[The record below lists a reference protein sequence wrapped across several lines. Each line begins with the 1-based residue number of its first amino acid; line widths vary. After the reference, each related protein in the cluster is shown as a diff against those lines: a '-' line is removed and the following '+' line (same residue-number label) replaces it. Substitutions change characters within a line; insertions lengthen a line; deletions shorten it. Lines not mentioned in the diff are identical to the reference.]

1 MEEKAEKGRRPMNLN
16 IKSEEAHR
24 LAVALAKAKGTTI
37 TEAVTEAV
45 RKELQWSLKR
55 KNLARD
61 IRAIAEK
68 ATPLLKGIPASWEID
83 EFLYDEMG
91 LPK

>member
-1 MEEKAEKGRRPMNLN
+1 MNLN

-45 RKELQWSLKR
+45 RKELEWSLR
-55 KNLARD
+55 RTNLARD
-61 IRAIAEK
+61 IKAITAK
-68 ATPLLKGIPASWEID
+68 MRPFADSIPASHEMGD
-83 EFLYDEMG
+83 FLYDEMG